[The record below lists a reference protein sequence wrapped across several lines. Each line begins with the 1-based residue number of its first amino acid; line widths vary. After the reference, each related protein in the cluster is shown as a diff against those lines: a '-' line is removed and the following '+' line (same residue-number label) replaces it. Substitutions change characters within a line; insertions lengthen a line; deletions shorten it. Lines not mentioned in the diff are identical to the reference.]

1 MLKDI
6 IPVES
11 AMLQV
16 DYLLPVRIV
25 ASEKCTQQ
33 ETLLK
38 HRSGQAVV
46 ADVKD
51 SCRIAPGGWLLL
63 DFGQEI
69 HGGIELVS
77 GTFPG
82 VPFDGEADKGIR
94 LHVTFG
100 ESVSEVFSRPDYC
113 HAVQNME
120 IKVVPWSTV
129 PCGELGFRFVR
140 IANVDAKEYFIQGIR
155 ARFIH
160 RALHRIASFESSDP
174 VLNRIWE
181 TAADTLELC
190 MQRYLVD
197 GIKRDRLVWMG
208 DMYPEIVTCG
218 LLYGKQKIVE
228 ESLDFVRDHTPLP
241 EFMNG
246 MFAYTLW
253 WIISHRCWFRYFA
266 DLAYLQQQHG
276 YLAGIVKMFERMIDG
291 NGEPKLENFG
301 ILDWASNY
309 ENGDSTPGLKALF
322 AMAMRSA
329 AELLNL
335 LNDHENAGKAE
346 SMANAIRPQPLT
358 PSVSGNALQVLSGL
372 RSPEE
377 MYNIFFRQTLP
388 HGLSTFL
395 GCIALDACVKAG
407 HKKEALEHLRQYWGG
422 MLALGATSFWEHFD
436 LEWMENAA
444 RIDEIVPPGK
454 RDVHLE
460 CGTGCFKGLRN
471 SFCHGWS
478 CQPAEWLIRNILG
491 LAFVSHDTVSFAPD
505 LCGLAYANGGLMTSY
520 GEISVELNAGK
531 KPQLIL
537 PEGLHCGDSKN

>member
-100 ESVSEVFSRPDYC
+100 ESVSEAFSRPDYC

-174 VLNRIWE
+174 VLNRV
-181 TAADTLELC
+181 
-190 MQRYLVD
+190 QR
-197 GIKRDRLVWMG
+197 
-208 DMYPEIVTCG
+208 
-218 LLYGKQKIVE
+218 
-228 ESLDFVRDHTPLP
+228 
-241 EFMNG
+241 
-246 MFAYTLW
+246 
-253 WIISHRCWFRYFA
+253 
-266 DLAYLQQQHG
+266 
-276 YLAGIVKMFERMIDG
+276 
-291 NGEPKLENFG
+291 
-301 ILDWASNY
+301 
-309 ENGDSTPGLKALF
+309 
-322 AMAMRSA
+322 
-329 AELLNL
+329 
-335 LNDHENAGKAE
+335 
-346 SMANAIRPQPLT
+346 
-358 PSVSGNALQVLSGL
+358 
-372 RSPEE
+372 
-377 MYNIFFRQTLP
+377 RQ
-388 HGLSTFL
+388 
-395 GCIALDACVKAG
+395 
-407 HKKEALEHLRQYWGG
+407 W
-422 MLALGATSFWEHFD
+422 
-436 LEWMENAA
+436 
-444 RIDEIVPPGK
+444 
-454 RDVHLE
+454 
-460 CGTGCFKGLRN
+460 
-471 SFCHGWS
+471 
-478 CQPAEWLIRNILG
+478 
-491 LAFVSHDTVSFAPD
+491 
-505 LCGLAYANGGLMTSY
+505 
-520 GEISVELNAGK
+520 
-531 KPQLIL
+531 
-537 PEGLHCGDSKN
+537 

>member
-1 MLKDI
+1 MW
-6 IPVES
+6 
-11 AMLQV
+11 QV
-16 DYLLPVRIV
+16 DYLIPVRIIT
-25 ASEKCTQQ
+25 SEKCTQQ
-33 ETLLK
+33 EALLK

-46 ADVKD
+46 SDVKG
-51 SCRIAPGGWLLL
+51 SCCIAPNGWLLL

-69 HGGIELVS
+69 HGGIELIS

-82 VPFDGEADKGIR
+82 VPFDGDADKGIR

-100 ESVSEVFSRPDYC
+100 ESVSEAFSMPDYC
-113 HAVQNME
+113 HAVQNMK

-140 IANVDAKEYFIQGIR
+140 IANVDSKDYFVQGVR

-160 RALHRIASFESSDP
+160 RDLHRSASFESSEP
-174 VLNRIWE
+174 LLNRIWE

-246 MFAYTLW
+246 IFAYTLW

-266 DLAYLQQQHG
+266 DLAYLQQQHE
-276 YLAGIVKMFERMIDG
+276 YLTDIVKMFEQMTDE
-291 NGEPKLENFG
+291 NGEPKPKNFG

-309 ENGDSTPGLKALF
+309 KNGDSIPGLKALF
-322 AMAMRSA
+322 AIAMRSA

-372 RSPEE
+372 RPPEK

-407 HKKEALEHLRQYWGG
+407 HKKEALEHLKQYWGG

-505 LCGLAYANGGLMTSY
+505 LCGLAYAKGRLMTSY

-537 PEGLHCGDSKN
+537 PEGLHCNG